1 MPTTF
6 AFPDE
11 KDSEEEKHS
20 GEKSRFV
27 KGQDFEVNSA
37 DDDHNENYYE
47 DRAFNSISTTFDET
61 LKTHTGE
68 KLSNYAHNENY
79 YEDEIR
85 HHKQNGCFYDFFLIS
100 GPPRF
105 RNFRKIYQVLKDFI
119 EN

>member
-47 DRAFNSISTTFDET
+47 DRAFNYIYKYNILGDIKNTYWRKVDQLCSQW
-61 LKTHTGE
+61 
-68 KLSNYAHNENY
+68 KLLW
-79 YEDEIR
+79 R
-85 HHKQNGCFYDFFLIS
+85 
-100 GPPRF
+100 
-105 RNFRKIYQVLKDFI
+105 
-119 EN
+119 